1 MGVVLLTLDKNVE
14 KGTHSTGAP
23 GRPVAG
29 DTYLAQNRE
38 NGCGSVSCLWE
49 RWQGQESTKPGF
61 REERVPVC
69 PDSTH
74 PYVCPQRSPETTGLS
89 TPHQPIHYPVF
100 PGEACLPLCPSQHP
114 SREHSPTSPIATN
127 SCDSES
133 YFQGNQKKK
142 KKSQHQGKFQP
153 QSNGSRG
160 ISSRMQL
167 WARSSRDRCKQDL
180 SPGVRTG
187 KGSG

>member
-1 MGVVLLTLDKNVE
+1 MAAAL
-14 KGTHSTGAP
+14 SA
-23 GRPVAG
+23 AF
-29 DTYLAQNRE
+29 
-38 NGCGSVSCLWE
+38 GSVGKDRKAQSRALGKKE
-49 RWQGQESTKPGF
+49 FPFVQIQPILMSVLRDPQRLRASPHHTSLYTTQFSLGK
-61 REERVPVC
+61 PVC
-69 PDSTH
+69 HSAPPNT
-74 PYVCPQRSPETTGLS
+74 PPGNILPPPPLPQTAAIQRVISKET
-89 TPHQPIHYPVF
+89 
-100 PGEACLPLCPSQHP
+100 
-114 SREHSPTSPIATN
+114 
-127 SCDSES
+127 
-133 YFQGNQKKK
+133 KKK